1 MIKIEISPGSL
12 EKYLAFNL
20 KDELSPELWDE
31 EEQLRPVIK
40 DAILAVVKDF
50 LDGLDLTALV
60 VEDVVITGSLANYNW
75 SDFSDIDVHLLV
87 DFKEINP
94 NTELV
99 KKFFDAVKSN
109 WNKIHDI
116 RVKGYEVELYVQDVS
131 EPHISTGVY
140 SVSQD
145 AWLVKPKR
153 VKPEIDR
160 DGAKKKARFIQ
171 REVDKLEKI
180 YDNGDYERAFSVA
193 EKLKDKIKRMRKMGL
208 DRAGIYSPENLA
220 FKILRRSGDIGS
232 LFEIYTN
239 AYDKN
244 LSLAE
249 TLQDG

>member
-1 MIKIEISPGSL
+1 MIKIAITPGSL

-20 KDELSPELWDE
+20 KEELSPELWDDD
-31 EEQLRPVIK
+31 EQLRPAIK
-40 DAILAVVKDF
+40 AALLAVVKDF
-50 LDGLDLTALV
+50 LDSLDLSAV
-60 VEDVVITGSLANYNW
+60 VLDDVVITGSLANYNW
-75 SDFSDIDVHLLV
+75 SEFSDIDVHLLV

-94 NTELV
+94 NVDLV

-109 WNKIHDI
+109 WNKLHDI
-116 RVKGYEVELYVQDVS
+116 RVKGYEVELYVQNIS

-140 SVSQD
+140 SIPQD

-180 YDNGDYERAFSVA
+180 YDNGDYEKAFRVA

-208 DRAGIYSPENLA
+208 DQAGIYSPENLA
-220 FKILRRSGDIGS
+220 FKMLRRSGDISS

-249 TLQDG
+249 TIQDG

>member
-1 MIKIEISPGSL
+1 MIKIEITPRSL

-20 KDELSPELWDE
+20 KEGLSPELWDE
-31 EEQLRPVIK
+31 EEQLRPSIK
-40 DAILAVVKDF
+40 AAVLAVVKDF
-50 LDGLDLTALV
+50 LAGLDLSALV
-60 VEDVVITGSLANYNW
+60 LEDVVITGSLANYNW
-75 SDFSDIDVHLLV
+75 SEFSDIDVHLLV

-94 NTELV
+94 NVELV

-109 WNKIHDI
+109 WNKLHDI
-116 RVKGYEVELYVQDVS
+116 RVKGYELELYVQDVS

-140 SVSQD
+140 SVHRD

-160 DGAKKKARFIQ
+160 TGAKKKARFIQ

-180 YDNGDYERAFSVA
+180 YDNGDYEEAFSVA
-193 EKLKDKIKRMRKMGL
+193 TQIKNKIKRMRKMGL

-220 FKILRRSGDIGS
+220 FKILRRSGDIRS

-249 TLQDG
+249 TVQDA